1 MSPTLIRSLRGQ
13 LCVMALSAL
22 ISRHGAQQEL
32 ATAVACPPAAA
43 LDDTWQPRDL
53 GSFHLRLPPGFEQG
67 KRLECEHGGVYF
79 ARDTERVGWCM
90 IMFGN
95 SETSGADT
103 EHSLSFLGAPARL
116 ACSRDARG
124 NWSIYISPLSHS
136 SVFMIAYGRARTEA
150 TAAQLITSLLA
161 AERPR

>member
-22 ISRHGAQQEL
+22 SCGHGAQQEL

-90 IMFGN
+90 IMF
-95 SETSGADT
+95 ETVRPR
-103 EHSLSFLGAPARL
+103 EPILSIRSAF
-116 ACSRDARG
+116 
-124 NWSIYISPLSHS
+124 
-136 SVFMIAYGRARTEA
+136 SVRQRAWHAAMTREA
-150 TAAQLITSLLA
+150 TGRFTSA
-161 AERPR
+161 H